1 MLKQKK
7 NTENRKNNCL
17 IFPESSS
24 EDDSDKAKIS
34 QIGFCRYQKGLN
46 EYLDLDSASC
56 SN

>member
-7 NTENRKNNCL
+7 NTENRRNNCL

-34 QIGFCRYQKGLN
+34 QIQFCGYKKDLN
-46 EYLDLDSASC
+46 TYLDLDSASC

>member
-1 MLKQKK
+1 MLEQKK
-7 NTENRKNNCL
+7 NTENRRNNCL

>member
-7 NTENRKNNCL
+7 NTENRRNNCL

-34 QIGFCRYQKGLN
+34 QIEFCGYKKGLN
-46 EYLDLDSASC
+46 KYLDSDSASC
-56 SN
+56 RN